1 MTRQLPNE
9 LKIQIIQHVDRKSL
23 PAILR
28 VNSTFHIIGEPLL
41 YHTIILQ
48 PFPFPTRPLEAATG
62 FLKTITERPALAA
75 AVHCL
80 GLDLFDWRPY
90 NRPSRSDVR
99 AKRFFEAFRTALPKI
114 LNLQDLEICNWGNS
128 VVDAIGQLPRGCQFP
143 ALQHYSGP
151 MEILGETRSNALK
164 TLRVSTAGA
173 GTVTI
178 LDAFSAAARLSGQ
191 TLRALHLR
199 CQGGD
204 GDNGLWATVY
214 AEIALF
220 FPKLR
225 YLGLESRY
233 TVTHVSLIWSASFMR
248 MFRSITRY
256 CAGSAGYFGS
266 GHFEVARPSFT
277 PASQLEGG
285 TL

>member
-48 PFPFPTRPLEAATG
+48 PFPFPARPLEVATG
-62 FLKTITERPALAA
+62 CLNTITERPALAA

-90 NRPSRSDVR
+90 DYEFRSDVR
-99 AKRFFEAFRTALPKI
+99 AKRFFEAFRTALPKVV
-114 LNLQDLEICNWGNS
+114 NLQDLEIWNWGNS
-128 VVDAIGQLPRGCQFP
+128 VEDAVGQLPRGCQFP

-151 MEILGETRSNALK
+151 MEILGDTRSNALK
-164 TLRVSTAGA
+164 TLRVSAAEA
-173 GTVTI
+173 GTATI
-178 LDAFSAAARLSGQ
+178 FEAFSAAAQFSGQ

-199 CQGGD
+199 CHGRD

-214 AEIALF
+214 AEIASF
-220 FPKLR
+220 FPNLR

-233 TVTHVSLIWSASFMR
+233 CVTFVSLI
-248 MFRSITRY
+248 
-256 CAGSAGYFGS
+256 
-266 GHFEVARPSFT
+266 
-277 PASQLEGG
+277 
-285 TL
+285 